1 MILEKLH
8 QLFLASTGVSIDTR
22 KILEQQLFF
31 ALKGDNF
38 NGNEY
43 AEQAIN
49 EGASYA
55 IVDEEEFALNAQC
68 ILVEDVLTCLQGL
81 AAFHRNYLNIPI
93 IAITGSNGKTTTKEL
108 LHIVL
113 KQKYHTYATKGNLN
127 NHIGVSLSLLELTKE
142 HELAIIEM
150 GANHQ
155 KEIASYCVWAKP
167 NFGLITNIGKA
178 HLEGFGGVEG
188 IIKGKTELYQ
198 AVAEIKGL
206 VFYNADDQIL
216 TEQSAEITR
225 RFSFAQNANADFKYS
240 LSLIDSLVSIEVNNV
255 QISSNMIGMYNGHNI
270 AAALAIGTFFEV
282 PLPAMKLA
290 IEGYHSDN
298 NRSQLLSYKGMQV
311 ILDAYNANPTSMMAA
326 LENFIEIKSEKKGVF
341 LGDMFEI
348 GSTSS
353 AEHFAIVNF
362 LKDKKL
368 DFCVFVGKDFL
379 EHRNDQFLFFENVQE
394 AKNWFEQQQ
403 LASYKLL
410 IKGSRGMRMESLI
423 KA

>member
-38 NGNEY
+38 NGSEY

-113 KQKYHTYATKGNLN
+113 KQKYQTYATKGNLN

-298 NRSQLLSYKGMQV
+298 NRSQLVSYKGMQV

-348 GSTSS
+348 GPTSS

-394 AKNWFEQQQ
+394 AKKWFEQQQ

>member
-113 KQKYHTYATKGNLN
+113 KQKYQTYATKGNLN

-298 NRSQLLSYKGMQV
+298 NRSQLVSYKGMQV

-348 GSTSS
+348 GPTSS

-394 AKNWFEQQQ
+394 AKKWFEQQQ

>member
-255 QISSNMIGMYNGHNI
+255 EISSNMIGMYNGHNI

-348 GSTSS
+348 GPTSS

-362 LKDKKL
+362 LRDKKL

>member
-127 NHIGVSLSLLELTKE
+127 NHIGVSLSLF
-142 HELAIIEM
+142 
-150 GANHQ
+150 
-155 KEIASYCVWAKP
+155 SC
-167 NFGLITNIGKA
+167 NF
-178 HLEGFGGVEG
+178 
-188 IIKGKTELYQ
+188 
-198 AVAEIKGL
+198 
-206 VFYNADDQIL
+206 D
-216 TEQSAEITR
+216 
-225 RFSFAQNANADFKYS
+225 
-240 LSLIDSLVSIEVNNV
+240 
-255 QISSNMIGMYNGHNI
+255 
-270 AAALAIGTFFEV
+270 
-282 PLPAMKLA
+282 
-290 IEGYHSDN
+290 
-298 NRSQLLSYKGMQV
+298 
-311 ILDAYNANPTSMMAA
+311 
-326 LENFIEIKSEKKGVF
+326 
-341 LGDMFEI
+341 
-348 GSTSS
+348 
-353 AEHFAIVNF
+353 
-362 LKDKKL
+362 
-368 DFCVFVGKDFL
+368 
-379 EHRNDQFLFFENVQE
+379 
-394 AKNWFEQQQ
+394 
-403 LASYKLL
+403 
-410 IKGSRGMRMESLI
+410 
-423 KA
+423 

>member
-1 MILEKLH
+1 
-8 QLFLASTGVSIDTR
+8 
-22 KILEQQLFF
+22 
-31 ALKGDNF
+31 
-38 NGNEY
+38 
-43 AEQAIN
+43 
-49 EGASYA
+49 
-55 IVDEEEFALNAQC
+55 
-68 ILVEDVLTCLQGL
+68 
-81 AAFHRNYLNIPI
+81 
-93 IAITGSNGKTTTKEL
+93 
-108 LHIVL
+108 
-113 KQKYHTYATKGNLN
+113 
-127 NHIGVSLSLLELTKE
+127 
-142 HELAIIEM
+142 
-150 GANHQ
+150 
-155 KEIASYCVWAKP
+155 
-167 NFGLITNIGKA
+167 
-178 HLEGFGGVEG
+178 
-188 IIKGKTELYQ
+188 
-198 AVAEIKGL
+198 
-206 VFYNADDQIL
+206 
-216 TEQSAEITR
+216 
-225 RFSFAQNANADFKYS
+225 
-240 LSLIDSLVSIEVNNV
+240 
-255 QISSNMIGMYNGHNI
+255 MIGMYNGHNI

-348 GSTSS
+348 GPTSS

>member
-348 GSTSS
+348 GPTSS